1 MSWGRAGVREV
12 SRYGSP
18 HLALLCS
25 GEEDKEGQK
34 ESIGRLPPGGSL
46 RRTGLALWLVP
57 RSAGLRQCFLEIRLF
72 ADCYAKEGRDRS
84 SWS

>member
-12 SRYGSP
+12 SRHGSP
-18 HLALLCS
+18 HLAPLCS

-34 ESIGRLPPGGSL
+34 ESTGRLPLGGSL
-46 RRTGLALWLVP
+46 QRTGLMLWLVP
-57 RSAGLRQCFLEIRLF
+57 RSAGFRQCSLEIRLF
-72 ADCYAKEGRDRS
+72 ANCYAKEDRDRS